1 MSKKIRVAVVGVG
14 NCFSALYQGLD
25 HYKDTD
31 PETGIIPGV
40 MHMRIG
46 GYHPADILVVAAFDV
61 DRRKV
66 GRPAGEAIFA
76 APNCARRFHADVPDG
91 PEVLMGPVLDGV
103 PDHMKD
109 YPEHLAFRVSNAEPV
124 DVERVL
130 RDTKADIL
138 LNYLPVGSTDAT
150 HHYVNAALR
159 ARVSVLNCIPVFIA
173 SDPVWERKFIEA
185 GIPLLGDDMKSQVG
199 ASILSQ
205 MYQEL
210 LFDRGAEIQ
219 FHGQYNQGS
228 NTDFLTMTN
237 MRRLASKKVSK
248 ENVIRAQ
255 NDLRGK
261 PVELGQLYAGPSVYV
276 PKGDDEKVAFFD
288 IRATG
293 FGGAPIK
300 IDCRLSV
307 QDSEN
312 SAGVVIDAI
321 RYLKVARE
329 MGIVGSLRGPS
340 AWTQKTPPQAMT
352 YADALNECTALVE
365 RRLTAITGRQ
375 LTKEGAI
382 AYMEEQLALG
392 STNHLDRVR
401 EYQRLCDAS

>member
-25 HYKDTD
+25 YYKDTD
-31 PETGIIPGV
+31 PESGQIPGV

-46 GYHPADILVVAAFDV
+46 GYHPADIQVVAAFDV

-66 GRPAGEAIFA
+66 GRPVGEAIFA
-76 APNCARRFHADVPDG
+76 APNCARVFHKDVPDG
-91 PEVLMGPVLDGV
+91 PTVLMGPVLDGV

-109 YPEHLAFRVSNAEPV
+109 YPEHLAFRVSNEDPV
-124 DVERVL
+124 DVVSVL
-130 RDTKADIL
+130 KDTKADIL
-138 LNYLPVGSTDAT
+138 INYLPVGSSNAT
-150 HHYVNAALR
+150 WAYVRAALE

-173 SDPVWERKFIEA
+173 SDPVYEEMFINA

-210 LFDRGAEIQ
+210 LFDRGAEVQ
-219 FHGQYNQGS
+219 YHGQYNQGS
-228 NTDFLTMTN
+228 NTDFLTMIN
-237 MRRLASKKVSK
+237 QKRLASKKVSK

-276 PKGDDEKVAFFD
+276 PRGSDEKVAFFD

-321 RYLKVARE
+321 RYLRVARE
-329 MGIVGSLRGPS
+329 MGIIGSLRGPS

-352 YADALNECTALVE
+352 YGDALAECAALVD
-365 RRLTAITGRQ
+365 RRLTDITKRQ
-375 LTKEGAI
+375 LTKEDAI
-382 AYMEEQLALG
+382 AYMKEQLALG
-392 STNHLDRVR
+392 STSHLDRVR
-401 EYQRLCDAS
+401 EYQKLCEH